1 MELLKI
7 KDLEVV
13 VDNKK
18 IIDGLNLTVKKGEIH
33 VLLGLN
39 GAGKSTLFQAIMGN
53 PAYEINK
60 GSINFKGIDITN
72 LEPDKRAILGIFLS
86 FQSPEEIMGVRLSE
100 FLKTA
105 LYEKS
110 KGDEELG
117 IKETKMISLD
127 NFRERL
133 YNEAR
138 NLNMKQG
145 LETRYLNIG
154 YSGGEKKKS
163 EILQMMMLNP
173 DLALLDE
180 IDSGLDIEAT
190 KDVQKAINR
199 FINQDKSMIVITH
212 HTGIVD
218 GITPDFVHVLD
229 NGKIICT
236 GNSKL
241 IKEVQ
246 EKGFE
251 WLKDKNE

>member
-13 VDNKK
+13 IDNKK

-53 PAYEINK
+53 PAYEITK

-72 LEPDKRAILGIFLS
+72 LEADKRAILGIFLS

-212 HTGIVD
+212 HTGIVE

>member
-1 MELLKI
+1 
-7 KDLEVV
+7 
-13 VDNKK
+13 
-18 IIDGLNLTVKKGEIH
+18 
-33 VLLGLN
+33 
-39 GAGKSTLFQAIMGN
+39 
-53 PAYEINK
+53 
-60 GSINFKGIDITN
+60 
-72 LEPDKRAILGIFLS
+72 
-86 FQSPEEIMGVRLSE
+86 
-100 FLKTA
+100 
-105 LYEKS
+105 
-110 KGDEELG
+110 
-117 IKETKMISLD
+117 
-127 NFRERL
+127 
-133 YNEAR
+133 
-138 NLNMKQG
+138 
-145 LETRYLNIG
+145 
-154 YSGGEKKKS
+154 
-163 EILQMMMLNP
+163 MMMLNP

-218 GITPDFVHVLD
+218 GIIPDFVHVLD